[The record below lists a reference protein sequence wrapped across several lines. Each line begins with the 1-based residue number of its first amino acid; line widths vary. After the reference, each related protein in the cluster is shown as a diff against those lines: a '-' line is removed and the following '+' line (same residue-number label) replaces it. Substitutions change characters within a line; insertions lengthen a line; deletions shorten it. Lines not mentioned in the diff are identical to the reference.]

1 MCNGKLVLDIYT
13 RKYLDKSWDW
23 LTDPEIKKMTNTPD
37 FTREEQELFFLSLP
51 RENYKIWGLKY
62 DDLEIGVVGLKNIND
77 SSAEYF
83 GYIGD
88 KSYWCKGLSRLIF
101 ELIRVECV
109 KNNITDI
116 WLRVSRENI
125 MAIKAYEKKWFCCFA
140 REINSQ
146 YALYEWRS

>member
-77 SSAEYF
+77 T
-83 GYIGD
+83 G
-88 KSYWCKGLSRLIF
+88 
-101 ELIRVECV
+101 
-109 KNNITDI
+109 KNH
-116 WLRVSRENI
+116 EH
-125 MAIKAYEKKWFCCFA
+125 A
-140 REINSQ
+140 RI
-146 YALYEWRS
+146 